1 MIMKTNEL
9 IQRNIR
15 DCVQEV
21 ICRNLYSDKQ
31 MTLKWILQRFKE
43 HDKKL
48 SLEHLIEL
56 SGDYSSFLPP
66 NPYNTHTRGLYRD
79 LGLQDIM
86 SYSQFIFEL
95 PRIWYKTLF
104 RLIQE
109 WAAESPDTELA
120 Y

>member
-1 MIMKTNEL
+1 MKTNES

-15 DCVQEV
+15 DHVQDV
-21 ICRNLYSDKQ
+21 ICRNLYSDKK
-31 MTLKWILQRFKE
+31 MTLKWILERFKE

-56 SGDYSSFLPP
+56 SGDYRAFLPP
-66 NPYNTHTRGLYRD
+66 NPYNINTRKIYSD
-79 LGLQDIM
+79 LGLQEIM

-95 PRIWYKTLF
+95 PRIWYTALF

-109 WAAESPDTELA
+109 WMAESPDTELA

>member
-1 MIMKTNEL
+1 MKTNES

-15 DCVQEV
+15 DYVQDV
-21 ICRNLYSDKQ
+21 ICRNLYSDKK
-31 MTLKWILQRFKE
+31 MTLKWILERFKE
-43 HDKKL
+43 HGKNL

-56 SGDYSSFLPP
+56 SGDYNVFLPP
-66 NPYNTHTRGLYRD
+66 TPYNTNTRVLYID
-79 LGLQDIM
+79 LGLQEIM

-95 PRIWYKTLF
+95 PRIWYTVLF

-109 WAAESPDTELA
+109 WTAESPDTELA